1 MATLMAIIVIIVLFV
16 IFDHIIYWKRISDFE
31 RRANEFVV
39 MFNILSNKVL
49 HGDPNFPDTDE
60 FIFDGDIYKNVTVKK
75 GDFASFY
82 SILSKCIKDVL
93 DSYEKIGERYLSLM
107 DDETEE
113 WIYGLHMRVEEI
125 SNTIRYQSWLINGI
139 E

>member
-49 HGDPNFPDTDE
+49 HNALKMCLTHM
-60 FIFDGDIYKNVTVKK
+60 KK
-75 GDFASFY
+75 
-82 SILSKCIKDVL
+82 
-93 DSYEKIGERYLSLM
+93 
-107 DDETEE
+107 
-113 WIYGLHMRVEEI
+113 
-125 SNTIRYQSWLINGI
+125 
-139 E
+139 

>member
-31 RRANEFVV
+31 RKANEFVV

-49 HGDPNFPDTDE
+49 YGDQDFPDTDE

-75 GDFASFY
+75 GDFATFY
-82 SILSKCIKDVL
+82 SILSKYIKDVL

-107 DDETEE
+107 DDETEN

-125 SNTIRYQSWLINGI
+125 SNTIRYQSWLINGVK
-139 E
+139 